1 MNDTGRQ
8 GGSGILYRPEP
19 WHGVEMSVRERL
31 EEAIAEGC
39 VVSIDREVFEEQD
52 EIGYVVAVGEEL
64 VLWLRI
70 SDGIRFDG
78 FSVLRIE
85 DLSQVD
91 VPYEHDAFVASA
103 LRLRGEVVPAPP
115 EIFLDAWSAA
125 LRAAGPLFPVLT
137 LHTEADGLGLCRIG
151 CLRGVDDEALKLLE
165 LDPDADWAEEPS
177 RVAIETLTRVD
188 LGGAYE
194 EALLLVGGAPP
205 VRALRIV
212 E

>member
-1 MNDTGRQ
+1 
-8 GGSGILYRPEP
+8 
-19 WHGVEMSVRERL
+19 VEMSVRERL
-31 EEAIAEGC
+31 EEAIGEGC
-39 VVSIDREVFEEQD
+39 VVSIDREVFEEED
-52 EIGYVVAVGEEL
+52 EIGYVVALGTEL

-78 FSVLRIE
+78 FSLLRIE
-85 DLSQVD
+85 DLSEVD
-91 VPYEHDAFVASA
+91 VPYEHDDFVASA
-103 LRLRGEVVPAPP
+103 LRLRGEVVPLPP
-115 EIFLDAWSAA
+115 EISLDGWSAA

-177 RVAIETLTRVD
+177 RVAIDTLTRVD

-205 VRALRIV
+205 VRTLRIV